1 MSASTNTRILI
12 LSDTHAQSF
21 PPGMKPLQ
29 RADVAI
35 HCGDLTNDSKLKD
48 YREAIQLLDNI
59 NAPLKIAI
67 AGNHEFSLD
76 DAAYKHKIEET
87 CRIQQEDISKDIMAE
102 FGEFGEAK
110 KLLLQARDKGIIF
123 LEEGTH
129 KLQLPNGATL
139 KLYVS
144 PYTPAHSC
152 GGWGFQYDGIHDF
165 DIKQGTDIVITHG
178 PPHGIMDMTLNRE
191 RIGCPQLFAAV
202 ARAQPRI
209 HCFGHVHES
218 WGAKLVSWRPNLS
231 EIPQHFTDID
241 NDKSFVIENLAR
253 LRGSKF
259 ESREEERERKERI
272 DFYTS
277 QRCCHYNFDDRPI
290 QPGETMLVIAALM
303 GTGLIDQLPWMV
315 DIDLNQY
322 QVVEKREGMPSSTL
336 GVDSLSKSKDK
347 RKRNGG
353 SSIDLTT
360 EGDMKRRRTYW

>member
-1 MSASTNTRILI
+1 MTPSIKTRILI
-12 LSDTHAQSF
+12 LSDTHAQMF
-21 PPGMKPLQ
+21 PPGMEPLQ

-48 YREAIQLLDNI
+48 YREAIQLLENI

-76 DAAYKHKIEET
+76 DTAYKQKIEET

-110 KLLLQARDKGIIF
+110 KLLLQARDKGIVF
-123 LEEGTH
+123 LEEGTY

-144 PYTPAHSC
+144 PYTPAHNC

-165 DIKQGTDIVITHG
+165 DIKQGTDIAITHG
-178 PPHGIMDMTLNRE
+178 PPHGIMDMTSKKE
-191 RIGCPQLFAAV
+191 RIGCPQLFGAV

-218 WGAKLVSWRPNLS
+218 WGAKLVSWRSKLS
-231 EIPQHFTDID
+231 EIPDHFNDID

-259 ESREEERERKERI
+259 ESREDKKEREERI
-272 DFYTS
+272 DLYRS
-277 QRCCHYNFDDRPI
+277 QRCCHYSHDDRPI
-290 QPGETMLVIAALM
+290 KPGETMFINAALM
-303 GTGLIDQLPWMV
+303 GTGLIIQIPWMV
-315 DIDLNQY
+315 DIDLDQY
-322 QVVEKREGMPSSTL
+322 QGVENKEDMPDYMS
-336 GVDSLSKSKDK
+336 GVDSRAQGKGK
-347 RKRNGG
+347 RRRNGG
-353 SSIDLTT
+353 SCPDLTT
-360 EGDMKRRRTYW
+360 ERDMKRRRISW